1 MPAFRGVLA
10 GVAVL
15 GVVAATHRTAGDAE
29 PQMHPG
35 VAHFD
40 AGWASTL
47 GYRSC
52 GHILEIIAY
61 VGSASGHGGED

>member
-35 VAHFD
+35 VTHFD
-40 AGWASTL
+40 ARRTSTFRD
-47 GYRSC
+47 GAD
-52 GHILEIIAY
+52 GHVLQIVAQ
-61 VGSASGHGGED
+61 VGSG